1 MDEPTSG
8 LDAFTAQTITD
19 KITDLAVLEQR
30 TVLLT
35 IHQPRIKILEQFTKI
50 ILISMGQIVF
60 FGAVHEAIEH
70 FKDQG
75 YECPEYE
82 NPADFFLDLITIDQ
96 RSEQAREESTTRV
109 KKLIA
114 AWKQDEGLHEEEA
127 AAPSST
133 DTTSQRKP
141 LCCEVNNFNATIPAE
156 IGYLMQRY
164 FRVQYRDIQTV
175 VGSIIQTLIVATLLS
190 FVFFQLGDDFGSI
203 QSRVGLLFFIPIN
216 QMFVIIVPLIDS
228 FTKDREIILRE
239 RYSATYRILSAY
251 LGKFISLLPLQFVLT
266 TIFCFMIYYITG
278 LRTDGFQYFLIF
290 YGFNLL
296 LALDAIALGLWVAA
310 SVPTSEIG
318 QIVGPLAVV
327 VFLIFGGALANTNQ
341 ITWILRWI
349 QYLSPIFYCYTAL
362 IQNELS
368 GRQFGELTGDEYLDL
383 YSSNT
388 VSIVWC
394 MGAMLILFISF
405 LTFGFLSI
413 RVTTR
418 PKMVLI

>member
-1 MDEPTSG
+1 
-8 LDAFTAQTITD
+8 
-19 KITDLAVLEQR
+19 
-30 TVLLT
+30 
-35 IHQPRIKILEQFTKI
+35 
-50 ILISMGQIVF
+50 
-60 FGAVHEAIEH
+60 
-70 FKDQG
+70 
-75 YECPEYE
+75 
-82 NPADFFLDLITIDQ
+82 
-96 RSEQAREESTTRV
+96 
-109 KKLIA
+109 
-114 AWKQDEGLHEEEA
+114 
-127 AAPSST
+127 
-133 DTTSQRKP
+133 
-141 LCCEVNNFNATIPAE
+141 
-156 IGYLMQRY
+156 MQRY